1 MTVKELI
8 RLLEKMNKDGKVSI
22 SIDPQNED
30 VTDRI
35 FSDEIMEVMNNKGDA
50 VILCNETSRNF

>member
-8 RLLEKMNKDGKVSI
+8 KLLEDMDEDDEVSI

-35 FSDEIMEVMNNKGDA
+35 YADEIMEVMDSYGTA